1 MQNIELSSKRTD
13 IALESH
19 EINKQQ
25 KGEPILYDNTDQ
37 SGVEIEHGGNENIKI
52 TRVKIT
58 SDEGA
63 NAIGKP
69 IGNYITLEIPGLR
82 QYDQQLY
89 EASCQELAKELVKLF
104 KLDDKSTVLVIGLGN
119 WNVTPDSLGPKAV
132 SKLMVTRHLLEYI

>member
-13 IALESH
+13 IVLESH

-37 SGVEIEHGGNENIKI
+37 SGVEIEHSGDENIKI
-52 TRVKIT
+52 TRVKVV
-58 SDEGA
+58 SEEGA

-82 QYDQQLY
+82 QYDQELF
-89 EASCQELAKELVKLF
+89 EESCQELAKEIIKIINIE
-104 KLDDKSTVLVIGLGN
+104 DKV
-119 WNVTPDSLGPKAV
+119 
-132 SKLMVTRHLLEYI
+132 H